1 MSFAGFGPTQPFR
14 GQGLKNERKGWVNT
28 CVIIPTY
35 NESKAIA
42 GLINQIHR
50 LKLKVIIIDDGSD
63 DHTVKIAMASGAEVL
78 RNQSNSGKG
87 ASLIKG
93 YVYSVSQGFDAVIS
107 MDGDGQH
114 STDDIKVFIQKAE
127 SSNCGIVVG
136 NRMAMTKGMPVLRI
150 ITNRFMSRIISTII
164 KQHIPDTQC
173 GFRLVKKEVLQK
185 MDLSTSKY
193 ETESEILIK
202 AARLGFKIESV
213 TIKTIYSGQKSQI
226 NPLVDTLRFLRF
238 MFFDFIRSFKHA

>member
-1 MSFAGFGPTQPFR
+1 MRA
-14 GQGLKNERKGWVNT
+14 

-42 GLINQIHR
+42 ALINQIHKLE
-50 LKLKVIIIDDGSD
+50 LKAIIIDDGSKD
-63 DHTVKIAMASGAEVL
+63 DTVKIALDAGAEVL
-78 RNQSNSGKG
+78 RNQSNAGKG

-93 YVYSVSQGFDAVIS
+93 YAFALSQGFDAVIS
-107 MDGDGQH
+107 IDGDGQH
-114 STDDIKVFIQKAE
+114 ATDDIGGFIREAE

-136 NRMAMTKGMPVLRI
+136 NRMATTKGMPLLRI
-150 ITNRFMSRIISTII
+150 ITNRLMSWMISAVAG
-164 KQHIPDTQC
+164 QLIPDTQC

-185 MDLSTSKY
+185 VNLCTSKY

-213 TIKTIYSGQKSQI
+213 PIETIYTGQKSQI
-226 NPLVDTLRFLRF
+226 NPFVDTLRFLRF
-238 MFFDFIRSFKHA
+238 IVLEFARSFKRG

>member
-1 MSFAGFGPTQPFR
+1 MH
-14 GQGLKNERKGWVNT
+14 T

-42 GLINQIHR
+42 GLIHQIR
-50 LKLKVIIIDDGSD
+50 KLELKPIIIDDGSED
-63 DHTVKIAMASGAEVL
+63 DTVKIAMQAGAVVL
-78 RNQSNSGKG
+78 RNQLNTGKG

-93 YVYSVSQGFDAVIS
+93 YAFAVSQGFDAVIS

-114 STDDIKVFIQKAE
+114 STDDIKTFIQKAE
-127 SSNCGIVVG
+127 SSNCGIIVG
-136 NRMAMTKGMPVLRI
+136 NRMAMTQEMPVLRI
-150 ITNRFMSRIISTII
+150 ITNRFMSRIISAIA
-164 KQHIPDTQC
+164 KQHISDTQC

-193 ETESEILIK
+193 ETESEVLIK

-213 TIKTIYSGQKSQI
+213 PVKTIYSGQKSQI
-226 NPLVDTLRFLRF
+226 NPFVDTLRFLRF
-238 MFFDFIRSFKHA
+238 MVLEFARSFKHG

>member
-1 MSFAGFGPTQPFR
+1 MR
-14 GQGLKNERKGWVNT
+14 T

-42 GLINQIHR
+42 DLINQIQK
-50 LKLKVIIIDDGSD
+50 LKLQVIIIDDGSED
-63 DHTVKIAMASGAEVL
+63 DTVNIAIETGAEVL

-93 YVYSVSQGFDAVIS
+93 YAFAVSRGFDAVIS

-114 STDDIKVFIQKAE
+114 STDDIKTFIQKAE
-127 SSNCGIVVG
+127 SSNCAIIIG
-136 NRMAMTKGMPVLRI
+136 NRMAMTKGMPALRI
-150 ITNRFMSRIISTII
+150 ITNRFMSRIISAIA
-164 KQHIPDTQC
+164 KQYIPDTQC

-185 MDLSTSKY
+185 MDLSTYKY

-213 TIKTIYSGQKSQI
+213 TIQTIYSGQKSQI
-226 NPLVDTLRFLRF
+226 NPFIDTLRFLRF
-238 MFFDFIRSFKHA
+238 IVLEFVGNLKHD

>member
-1 MSFAGFGPTQPFR
+1 MR
-14 GQGLKNERKGWVNT
+14 T

-42 GLINQIHR
+42 GLINQLHKLG
-50 LKLKVIIIDDGSD
+50 LKAIIIDDGSSD
-63 DHTVKIAMASGAEVL
+63 DTVKIALEAGAEVL
-78 RNQSNSGKG
+78 CNKSNTGKG

-93 YVYSVSQGFDAVIS
+93 YAFAVSQGFDAVIS

-114 STDDIKVFIQKAE
+114 SADDIKVFIQKAE
-127 SSNCGIVVG
+127 SSNCGVIVG

-150 ITNRFMSRIISTII
+150 ATNRFMSKIISAVA
-164 KQHIPDTQC
+164 KQRIPDTQC

-185 MDLSTSKY
+185 MNLSTSKY

-213 TIKTIYSGQKSQI
+213 PVKTIYSGQKSQI
-226 NPLVDTLRFLRF
+226 NPFVDTLRFLRF
-238 MFFDFIRSFKHA
+238 MVLEFFRSSKHA

>member
-1 MSFAGFGPTQPFR
+1 MR
-14 GQGLKNERKGWVNT
+14 T

-42 GLINQIHR
+42 GLINQIHKLE
-50 LKLKVIIIDDGSD
+50 LKAIIIDDGSED
-63 DHTVKIAMASGAEVL
+63 DTVKIAMEAGAEVL
-78 RNQSNSGKG
+78 RNQSNTGKG

-93 YVYSVSQGFDAVIS
+93 YAFAVSRGFDAVIS

-114 STDDIKVFIQKAE
+114 STDDIKAFIQRAE
-127 SSNCGIVVG
+127 SSNCGIIIG
-136 NRMAMTKGMPVLRI
+136 TRMAMIQEMPVLRI
-150 ITNRFMSRIISTII
+150 ITNRFMSRIISAII

-213 TIKTIYSGQKSQI
+213 PVKTIYSGQKSQI
-226 NPLVDTLRFLRF
+226 NPFVDTLRFLRF
-238 MFFDFIRSFKHA
+238 MVFEFVRSFKHA